1 MGIGDFFK
9 KLFGG
14 GSPASAAKSEIKS
27 KMKSEAKE
35 AKEEKEPKEKK
46 SYAQK
51 EWDKMLAFMAK
62 CDAEGM
68 DWAGLDPNDPVGYFV
83 KVNAITAAQNE
94 GKTEEQAILENGFQS
109 EKHYEQVTYY
119 LQYKYSRFGKD
130 ESGEDEVQMTDEW
143 LNAMS
148 QAAMLD
154 IQNMQAAAAAADPTL
169 LEPVNGVSVEQWA
182 AAAAQMA
189 TMAAD
194 TTPAQMAEMLGKH
207 GLDRATYDA
216 AQEGWMAKMQ
226 GDTTGVISQKYADA
240 FGKAQGV
247 DKTQEPCTIDYY
259 VEIMVAQEAWAQ
271 QGMDVNAQ
279 LKATFGITAI
289 DYSNHSQYWSMKM
302 ATDMA
307 TMRKYDEL
315 REKFLQ
321 KYSGSGMDDDL
332 SL

>member
-14 GSPASAAKSEIKS
+14 GSPASAAKSEVEG
-27 KMKSEAKE
+27 KMRSEASEAKE
-35 AKEEKEPKEKK
+35 EGEKK
-46 SYAQK
+46 SYYQK
-51 EWDKMLAFMAK
+51 EWDRQLVFMAK

-83 KVNAITAAQNE
+83 KVNAITAAQGE
-94 GKTEEQAILENGFQS
+94 GKTEEQAVLESGFQS

-119 LQYKYSRFGKD
+119 LQYKYSRLGKD
-130 ESGEDEVQMTDEW
+130 ESGEDEIQMTDEW
-143 LNAMS
+143 LNAMTA
-148 QAAMLD
+148 AAMQD
-154 IQNMQAAAAAADPTL
+154 VQNMQAAAAAADPTL

-182 AAAAQMA
+182 AAAAEMT
-189 TMAAD
+189 TMDPA

-240 FGKAQGV
+240 FGASQGI
-247 DKTQEPCTIDYY
+247 DKNVEPCTIDYY

-271 QGMDVNAQ
+271 QGMDIAAQ
-279 LKATFGITAI
+279 LQATFGITVT
-289 DYSNHSQYWSMKM
+289 DYSNHSQYWATKM
-302 ATDMA
+302 ATDQE
-307 TMRKYDEL
+307 TIRKYDEL
-315 REKFLQ
+315 RDKFLQ
-321 KYSGSGMDDDL
+321 KYSGAGMDDDL